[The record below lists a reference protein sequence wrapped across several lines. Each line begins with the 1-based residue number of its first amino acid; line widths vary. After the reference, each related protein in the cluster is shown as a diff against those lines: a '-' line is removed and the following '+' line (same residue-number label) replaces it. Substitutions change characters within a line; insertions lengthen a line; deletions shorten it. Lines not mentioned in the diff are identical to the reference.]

1 MQCASTSKCW
11 SRKYLMIKINRAA
24 SPKVL
29 IDSPKKGTFYN
40 TKEVVKTLWHMQKA
54 KCCYCE
60 QRISDEGHSKAV
72 EHFQPK
78 SIFKFLRND
87 WGNLLLACA
96 QCNGSKSDKFPVE
109 LTNDKNNP
117 KVVYLKKTSSKK
129 KGRTLLINPSDPT
142 IDPED
147 HIDFIVDESQF
158 EELGIPKEKNG
169 SKEGRLTIDVVN
181 LQAWHYTN
189 RRRTFLLQTLLPEY
203 HTLLNAYHM
212 DQQNIVTNKK
222 DNLRTYMSAN
232 EEFAA
237 VARAFCK
244 AKKLDKHPFNI
255 DIPSGAN

>member
-1 MQCASTSKCW
+1 
-11 SRKYLMIKINRAA
+11 MIKISRATT
-24 SPKVL
+24 PKVL
-29 IDSPKKGTFYN
+29 KNSPQKGTYYN
-40 TKEVVKTLWHMQKA
+40 KKEVVHTLWKMQKK

-60 QRISDEGHSKAV
+60 QSIPPEGHLKAV
-72 EHFQPK
+72 EHFQPQ
-78 SIFKFLRND
+78 SIFRFLRND
-87 WGNLLLACA
+87 WENLLLACA

-109 LTNDKNNP
+109 LTSDKNNP

-129 KGRTLLINPSDPT
+129 KGKILLINPSDPT
-142 IDPED
+142 VDPED

-169 SKEGRLTIDVVN
+169 SKLGRLTIDVVN

-189 RRRTFLLQTLLPEY
+189 RRRTFLLQTLLPAY

-212 DQQNIVTNKK
+212 DQQNIVASRK
-222 DNLRTYMSAN
+222 DNFKTYMSSN

-244 AKKLDKHPFNI
+244 AKNLHRPPFNI
-255 DIPSGAN
+255 VIPVGTN